1 MSKPTVILT
10 RNVSS
15 PLVIGTDAGI
25 AADLGLVIGGKARV
39 PAYDENHRV
48 DFFQQLRAVQQMR
61 GYKKGWAAHKF
72 KDKFGTFPP
81 WSYNDLPPIAP
92 TDAVLRWIKSR
103 PRATSFAV
111 ERGPIAADISQINA
125 VAG

>member
-1 MSKPTVILT
+1 
-10 RNVSS
+10 
-15 PLVIGTDAGI
+15 
-25 AADLGLVIGGKARV
+25 
-39 PAYDENHRV
+39 
-48 DFFQQLRAVQQMR
+48 VQQMR

-103 PRATSFAV
+103 N
-111 ERGPIAADISQINA
+111 IAFYKAQRTA
-125 VAG
+125 A

>member
-1 MSKPTVILT
+1 MSKPPCINCGWMPAPRRGQDRDFVD
-10 RNVSS
+10 
-15 PLVIGTDAGI
+15 GE
-25 AADLGLVIGGKARV
+25 LGLVIGGKALA
-39 PAYDENHRV
+39 PAYDEHHRV

-81 WSYNDLPPIAP
+81 WSYNDLPPVAP

-103 PRATSFAV
+103 N
-111 ERGPIAADISQINA
+111 IAFYKAQRTA
-125 VAG
+125 A